1 MTFKFKILSS
11 LLFVFTLFLSDMAF
25 ASQQIVVYRDF
36 GHKGDENQIKGVL
49 QAFTKIAGD
58 IGVKEFNMGQEND
71 LCSYVSVLQ
80 SNVDK
85 KPIILAVGEK
95 TVNSYAEMLPF
106 VGTISVHLCHM
117 VTSNHP
123 KLVGKVDFMALPIH
137 AIDHFEQT
145 LAGTTTQLIKTI
157 GVSHNRQIEAIQ
169 QIYQTDKN
177 KISKNGPYLGVIL
190 GGDAP
195 TQTGEIKLFTE
206 ENVRHLANYVADMRQ
221 DRHLLIINGPRT
233 GKYDTQL
240 QEIKTSH
247 REGQKDFVT
256 QAFLDELSKRNIS
269 LEQYTL
275 FDFQFNMP
283 NNDMDL
289 VLGALRQ
296 TQSSILV
303 PGESTSSISE
313 CIDVLQPNAVSVYCN
328 SAMNPVHEAH
338 VKSEMG
344 ANRIKLLSLG
354 FEDIKALIKIDA
366 MPANSAA
373 EIIARALY
381 KKILEIK

>member
-1 MTFKFKILSS
+1 MTPRFKILSS

-36 GHKGDENQIKGVL
+36 GHKGDENQVNGVL
-49 QAFTKIAGD
+49 RAFAKIAGD
-58 IGVKEFNMGQEND
+58 IDVKEFNMGQESD
-71 LCSYVSVLQ
+71 LRFYVNTLQ

-95 TVNSYAEMLPF
+95 TVNSFSEMLPF
-106 VGTISVHLCHM
+106 VDTISVHLCHM
-117 VTSNHP
+117 VTSDHP

-137 AIDHFEQT
+137 AIDHFDQT
-145 LAGTTTQLIKTI
+145 IAGTKTQLIKTI
-157 GVSHNRQIEAIQ
+157 GVSHNRQIETIE
-169 QIYQTDKN
+169 QIYQANKN
-177 KISKNGPYLGVIL
+177 KISKNGPYLGIIL

-195 TQTGEIKLFTE
+195 TPEGKIQLFTE

-233 GKYDTQL
+233 GKHDAQL

-247 REGQKDFVT
+247 RDGQKDFVT
-256 QAFLDELSKRNIS
+256 QAFVDELSKRKIS
-269 LEQYTL
+269 EDQYTL
-275 FDFQFNMP
+275 FDFQFNVP

-296 TQSSILV
+296 TQSSVLV

-313 CIDVLQPNAVSVYCN
+313 CIDVLHPNAVSVYCN
-328 SAMNPVHEAH
+328 TAMNLVHGAH
-338 VKSEMG
+338 VKSEMD
-344 ANRIKLLSLG
+344 ANRIKLLSLDLK
-354 FEDIKALIKIDA
+354 EVHDDYKIDVQ
-366 MPANSAA
+366 PVSSAA
-373 EIIARALY
+373 ETIASALY
-381 KKILEIK
+381 KKVTAAE